1 HLASLDSA
9 AAFFNQVA
17 QRRAE
22 GELVDSR
29 TVDVV
34 VKREDHR
41 ARAFGCAK
49 SSVPLGAMQKDRR
62 HIGKSLHVVD
72 RRRFAEEPD
81 RNRKWRLLARPR
93 FLSFDHFESRGIFA
107 GDVIVRSGGNL
118 YGEAEIAP

>member
-34 VKREDHR
+34 VKRENHR
-41 ARAFGCAK
+41 ARAFGSAK
-49 SSVPLGAMQKDRR
+49 SAVPVGAVHNDRR
-62 HIGKSLHVVD
+62 HIGKSLQFFA
-72 RRRFAEEPD
+72 RRLLAEEPN
-81 RNRKWRLLARPR
+81 RTRKWWLRARQG
-93 FLSFDHFESRGIFA
+93 FLSFDHFESRRIFA
-107 GDVIVRSGGNL
+107 GDVIVRSG
-118 YGEAEIAP
+118 